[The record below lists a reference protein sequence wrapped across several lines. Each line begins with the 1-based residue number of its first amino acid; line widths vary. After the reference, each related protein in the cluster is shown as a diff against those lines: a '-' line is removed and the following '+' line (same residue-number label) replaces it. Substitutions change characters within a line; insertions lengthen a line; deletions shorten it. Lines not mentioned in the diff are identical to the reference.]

1 MISKV
6 YFTVDPNPGFEI
18 NSEMSISVKSG
29 STSISYSKVS
39 GTDNLYSFVM
49 PSGNVTVNVTN
60 PFKLCQYTISYDA
73 NGGRRYGY
81 VWNSLPTE
89 YNVRGEDCRG
99 IYVPGKISLDKNGD
113 TPTFRE
119 GYIFAGRCKTAD
131 CSDEPITYIPLDGT
145 ISGNLT
151 LYACWVKTD
160 HPVYVNINSVDKV
173 EYARVTLD
181 KNRYSMG
188 EEVKFMIDQV
198 GRSTVQRVTVEYPAV
213 TDTGATYTKIIDIS
227 PDSSGFYSFIMPGLT
242 EAVGND
248 ESSLTVKVSAYPI
261 CDIKYDD
268 AGGNVVFSSA
278 DGHSITTCRSGG
290 NISVSVTAQPGYR
303 KGADFKLYANGRE
316 IELSYGRSYYVI
328 PITSTTTIT
337 FRELRKR
344 DCSTAM

>member
-99 IYVPGKISLDKNGD
+99 IYVPGKISIDKNGD

-131 CSDEPITYIPLDGT
+131 CSDEPIT
-145 ISGNLT
+145 
-151 LYACWVKTD
+151 
-160 HPVYVNINSVDKV
+160 
-173 EYARVTLD
+173 
-181 KNRYSMG
+181 
-188 EEVKFMIDQV
+188 
-198 GRSTVQRVTVEYPAV
+198 
-213 TDTGATYTKIIDIS
+213 
-227 PDSSGFYSFIMPGLT
+227 
-242 EAVGND
+242 
-248 ESSLTVKVSAYPI
+248 
-261 CDIKYDD
+261 
-268 AGGNVVFSSA
+268 
-278 DGHSITTCRSGG
+278 
-290 NISVSVTAQPGYR
+290 
-303 KGADFKLYANGRE
+303 
-316 IELSYGRSYYVI
+316 
-328 PITSTTTIT
+328 STTTIT
-337 FRELRKR
+337 VSGVEETGLLYGDVNSDGKLDIIDLVRLKKHIAGAPGLTLTEEQLVLADANTDGDINAGDLIELRTILLSSK
-344 DCSTAM
+344 